1 MNMRTH
7 FNCSIFDGNNCGN
20 GATIDLGFQSGM
32 FSNIIFSNNRGS
44 AIRVSLVCKHKNQRY
59 LIIHNLCPIFKA
71 IGSKLTFDGN
81 ASFMNNNA
89 EGFDGGDIYMLT
101 FSQMILY
108 PGAHLR
114 FANNTGGYD
123 KHDIC
128 N

>member
-20 GATIDLGFQSGM
+20 SATIDMGFQSAM
-32 FSNIIFSNNRGS
+32 FSNIIFSNNKGS
-44 AIRVSLVCKHKNQRY
+44 AIRVSLVCKCKINN
-59 LIIHNLCPIFKA
+59 NLCLVFKA

-81 ASFMNNNA
+81 ASFINNNA
-89 EGFDGGDIYMLT
+89 EGFDGGAIYMLT

-128 N
+128 S